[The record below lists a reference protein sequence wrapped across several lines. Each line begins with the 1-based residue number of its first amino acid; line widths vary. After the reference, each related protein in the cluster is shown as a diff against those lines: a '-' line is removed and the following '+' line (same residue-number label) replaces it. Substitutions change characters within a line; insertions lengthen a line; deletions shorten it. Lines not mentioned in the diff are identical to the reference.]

1 MKVAVMGAGAVGC
14 FYGALLHKAGHEVVL
29 IGRPALV
36 EAVRAQGLR
45 LQAQGTE
52 ELLPLR
58 ADSSA
63 QAVQG
68 ADLVL
73 FCVKSGDTESAGA
86 AIKPFLAA
94 HCAVLCMQNGADNA
108 ERLTRG
114 LQRQAIA
121 VAVYVAVGMTVPGHV
136 IHYGRNELVLGASPH
151 SESLARMF
159 NAAGIRTTVTERV
172 LDTLW
177 TKLTINC
184 AWNPLSALTQ
194 LPYGELAQR
203 PGIIE
208 TMRAV
213 VTECQAVAEAAGM
226 RLPESIW
233 DDTFR
238 IGLTMPGQ
246 RSSTAHDVARGRQSE
261 IDFINGY
268 VVREGERLG
277 VPTPVNRLLHSLV
290 KVKDA
295 AAPQHPQPS

>member
-58 ADSSA
+58 ADSSP
-63 QAVQG
+63 QAVEG

-73 FCVKSGDTESAGA
+73 FCVKSGDTESTGA
-86 AIKPFLAA
+86 SIKPFLAP

-108 ERLTRG
+108 ERLSRV
-114 LQRQAIA
+114 LQREAIA
-121 VAVYVAVGMTVPGHV
+121 VAVYVAVGMAGPGHV
-136 IHYGRNELVLGASPH
+136 VHYGRNELVMGASAQ
-151 SESLARMF
+151 SAATAQML
-159 NAAGIRTTVTERV
+159 NAAGISTTVTPRI

-194 LPYGELAQR
+194 LPYGELIQR
-203 PGIIE
+203 PGITE

-213 VTECQAVAEAAGM
+213 VAECQAVAAAADI

-238 IGLTMPGQ
+238 IGQSMAGQ
-246 RSSTAHDVARGRQSE
+246 RSSTAHDVARGRRSE

-277 VPTPVNRLLHSLV
+277 VATPVNRLLHSLV
-290 KVKDA
+290 RVKDDA
-295 AAPQHPQPS
+295 LPAR

>member
-29 IGRPALV
+29 IGRSALV

-45 LQAQGTE
+45 LQAEGTE
-52 ELLPLR
+52 ELLPLQ
-58 ADSSA
+58 ADSSP

-86 AIKPFLAA
+86 SIKPFLSPQ
-94 HCAVLCMQNGADNA
+94 CAVLCMQNGADNA
-108 ERLTRG
+108 ERLTRV

-121 VAVYVAVGMTVPGHV
+121 VAVYVAVGMAGPGHV
-136 IHYGRNELVLGASPH
+136 IHYGRNELLLGTSPWN
-151 SESLARMF
+151 ESLLQVL
-159 NAAGIRTTVTERV
+159 NAAGIRTTVTDRI

-184 AWNPLSALTQ
+184 VWNPLSALTQ
-194 LPYGELAQR
+194 LPYGELIRQ
-203 PGIIE
+203 PGIVE
-208 TMRAV
+208 TMRVIVA
-213 VTECQAVAEAAGM
+213 ECQAVATAAGI

-233 DDTFR
+233 DDTFS
-238 IGLTMPGQ
+238 IGQSMAGQ
-246 RSSTAHDVARGRQSE
+246 HSSTARDVARGRQSE

-268 VVREGERLG
+268 LVREGGRLG
-277 VPTPVNRLLHSLV
+277 IATPVNRLLHSLV
-290 KVKDA
+290 KVKDLA
-295 AAPQHPQPS
+295 ARAS

>member
-36 EAVRAQGLR
+36 EAVRSQGLR
-45 LQAQGTE
+45 LQMQGSA
-52 ELLPLR
+52 ELLPLQ
-58 ADSSA
+58 ADDSPR
-63 QAVQG
+63 AVQG

-86 AIKPFLAA
+86 SIKPFLAPQ
-94 HCAVLCMQNGADNA
+94 CAVLCMQNGADNA
-108 ERLTRG
+108 ERLTRV

-121 VAVYVAVGMTVPGHV
+121 VAVYVAVGMAGPGHV
-136 IHYGRNELVLGASPH
+136 VHHGRNELVMGTSAH
-151 SESLARMF
+151 SEAVAQML
-159 NAAGIRTTVTERV
+159 NAAGIRTSVTARI

-194 LPYGELAQR
+194 LPYGELLQR
-203 PGIIE
+203 PGIME

-213 VTECQAVAEAAGM
+213 VAECQAVATAAGL
-226 RLPESIW
+226 RLPDSIW
-233 DDTFR
+233 DDTVA
-238 IGLTMPGQ
+238 IGMTMAGQ

-277 VPTPVNRLLHSLV
+277 VATPVNRVLHSLV

-295 AAPQHPQPS
+295 AASAGGAG

>member
-14 FYGALLHKAGHEVVL
+14 FYGALLHRAGHEVVL

-36 EAVRAQGLR
+36 EAVRLHGLR
-45 LQAQGTE
+45 VQMQGAE
-52 ELLPLR
+52 ELLPLQ
-58 ADSSA
+58 ADSSP

-86 AIKPFLAA
+86 SIKPFLTAQ
-94 HCAVLCMQNGADNA
+94 CAVLCMQNGVDNA
-108 ERLTRG
+108 ERLTRV
-114 LQRQAIA
+114 LQREAIA
-121 VAVYVAVGMTVPGHV
+121 VAVYVAVGMAGPGHV
-136 IHYGRNELVLGASPH
+136 VHYGRNELVMGAG
-151 SESLARMF
+151 ARSGAVAQML
-159 NAAGIRTTVTERV
+159 NAAGIRTSVTARI

-194 LPYGELAQR
+194 LPYGELVQR
-203 PGIIE
+203 PGIME

-213 VTECQAVAEAAGM
+213 VAECQAVATAAGM

-233 DDTFR
+233 DDTVA
-238 IGLTMPGQ
+238 IGLTMAGQ

-277 VPTPVNRLLHSLV
+277 VATPVNRVLHSLV

-295 AAPQHPQPS
+295 AASAGGAG